1 MKKLVMLLVFGILVL
16 SLVGAV
22 SDNAQVNSGNGNSE
36 DDEQAQTNQQTQNQG
51 EEDKLQFANRIRVG
65 DYETENGKKLQIQEK
80 ANKQIQLKVR
90 NVSAHTGLN
99 ITSEQVQNRTRLKV
113 KLSNGVEK
121 EIKIMPDVASEKAIE
136 RLKLKVCSEDN
147 NCSIELK
154 EVGSGDG
161 VKVAYE
167 VQTRKQVKFWGLFR
181 TYAQVRA
188 QVDAENGEV
197 IQVSKPWWAVL
208 VDELDE

>member
-1 MKKLVMLLVFGILVL
+1 MLLVFGILVL

-22 SDNAQVNSGNGNSE
+22 SDNAQVNSGNGNS
-36 DDEQAQTNQQTQNQG
+36 AVQTNQATQNSGDDSQ
-51 EEDKLQFANRIRVG
+51 LQISNRVRVG

>member
-22 SDNAQVNSGNGNSE
+22 SDNAQVNSGNGNS
-36 DDEQAQTNQQTQNQG
+36 AVQTNQATQNSGDDSQ
-51 EEDKLQFANRIRVG
+51 LQISNRVRVG